1 VTLAL
6 PPEEA
11 ELEDVLD
18 LELLDDA
25 ALEAALDDEDA
36 ALLLLAV
43 ELLEALEEALLLGI
57 EHSLTPP
64 ETRVPVP
71 KVASLHTK
79 LPLSTR

>member
-1 VTLAL
+1 MAL